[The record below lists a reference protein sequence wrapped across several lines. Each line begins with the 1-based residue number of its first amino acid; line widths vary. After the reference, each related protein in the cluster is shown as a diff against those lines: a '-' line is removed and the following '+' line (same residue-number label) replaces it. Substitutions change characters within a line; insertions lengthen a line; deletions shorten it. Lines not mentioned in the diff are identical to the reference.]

1 MDITDLQHRAF
12 RVALR
17 IIDLVFFIDLVFYHV
32 HLAYVEELGE
42 AGPEQGHLLLDVLPE
57 QALIDGGAQLLSICV
72 SEVITLVLLLWVFVV
87 AA

>member
-17 IIDLVFFIDLVFYHV
+17 IIDLVFYHI